1 MGKKKLNR
9 DLALKVLAEVGGV
22 KDALAD
28 LMDTMFIIYEPK
40 DWSVVE
46 TGTNVVTFTVKA
58 MNVASYQWQR
68 SDTDGASWTNATS
81 TGNRT
86 ESMSFTATSSYASRV
101 WSCVLTDA
109 DGNTIRTHKCRVIF
123 E

>member
-1 MGKKKLNR
+1 MGNKKLNR
-9 DLALKVLAEVGGV
+9 DLALKVLEVVGAV
-22 KDALAD
+22 NDALYD

-46 TGTNVVTFTVKA
+46 TGTNAVTFTVKA

-68 SDTDGASWTNATS
+68 SDNNGETWTNATS

-86 ESMSFTATSSYASRV
+86 ETISFNASTSYANRV
-101 WSCVLTDA
+101 WSCLLTDA
-109 DGNTIRTHKCRVIF
+109 DGNTLRTRNCKVIF